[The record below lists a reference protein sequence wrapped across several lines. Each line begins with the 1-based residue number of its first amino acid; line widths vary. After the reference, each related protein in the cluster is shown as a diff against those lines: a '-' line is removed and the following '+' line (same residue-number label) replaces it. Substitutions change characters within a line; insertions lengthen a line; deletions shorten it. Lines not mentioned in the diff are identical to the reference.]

1 MDAIHDGSSA
11 RIYTLANSID
21 TSMSRL
27 SRLPAEPLRLINFH
41 LACSGSQ
48 RYLSTS
54 IPRSLDKK
62 AYSHTLRLPK
72 TDVPLKH
79 KNPVAVEES
88 LRGSL
93 SDELY
98 RWQVC

>member
-1 MDAIHDGSSA
+1 
-11 RIYTLANSID
+11 
-21 TSMSRL
+21 MSLL

-41 LACSGSQ
+41 LACSSSQ

-54 IPRSLDKK
+54 VPRSLDKK

-79 KNPVAVEES
+79 KDPVAIEKG
-88 LRGSL
+88 LRASL
-93 SDELY
+93 SDDLY
-98 RWQVC
+98 QWQVR